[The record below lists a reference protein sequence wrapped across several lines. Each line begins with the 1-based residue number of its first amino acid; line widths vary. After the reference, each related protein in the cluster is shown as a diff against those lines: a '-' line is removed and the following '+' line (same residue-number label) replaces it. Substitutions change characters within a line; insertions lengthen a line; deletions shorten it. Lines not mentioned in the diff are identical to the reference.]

1 MTKYLVLMGA
11 AVAVAFAAC
20 GGEAACAKDSDCKGS
35 RVCKAGECVDT
46 SNLSPGSG
54 AGSAGAGSAGA
65 GSSGAGS
72 SGAGSSGAGSSGG
85 SCDKDTDCASGKWC
99 NQGTCQATTL
109 KRVGEQ
115 CADRNECAG
124 TTCLYRNP
132 NDVSGYCSKQCNSFT
147 ECPTFWSCSEIANG
161 AGKRCVQ

>member
-1 MTKYLVLMGA
+1 MMKHLLAMSA
-11 AVAVAFAAC
+11 AVAVSLVAC
-20 GGEAACAKDSDCKGS
+20 GGGDACSKDADCKGT

-46 SNLSPGSG
+46 SNSNLGAGSAG

-72 SGAGSSGAGSSGG
+72 TSGGTSGG
-85 SCDKDTDCASGKWC
+85 SCDKDTDCSSGNWC
-99 NQGTCQATTL
+99 NQHSCQASSL

-115 CADRNECAG
+115 CVDRTECAG
-124 TTCLYRNP
+124 TTCIYRNP

-147 ECPTFWSCSEIANG
+147 ECPTFWSCGDIANG
-161 AGKRCVQ
+161 AGKRCLQ